1 MLALRF
7 YLNIS
12 TFCGSLI
19 MIPVD
24 IVNIS
29 YTSTFLALKWLSRG
43 SRGERGRA
51 ARANAAAVNR
61 FSISISYM
69 GLANG
74 NPSSTHEESVCM
86 HACVCVFELVYVVC
100 CAICPAIQL

>member
-29 YTSTFLALKWLSRG
+29 CTSTFLALKWLSRG
-43 SRGERGRA
+43 SGERGRA

-61 FSISISYM
+61 FSYPFHIW
-69 GLANG
+69 A
-74 NPSSTHEESVCM
+74 
-86 HACVCVFELVYVVC
+86 
-100 CAICPAIQL
+100 